1 MQSGESTDKVES
13 ALSFME
19 VLLWVEDLTPYLS
32 IFRESLKVGTSD
44 CQEFI
49 PGCIKRKRVTSSTTT
64 RRLWLHSSWHSCLL
78 FQDIHS
84 HIPESTSEAGGSVTY
99 QTTNVLLLTH
109 ELKYIGPSQNPPE
122 CITLIIACVDIAF
135 RCKTHKAHVEF
146 CILLLWQIQR
156 DEAIFP
162 PPSGYSV
169 VSLQCF
175 SVLLICKISFSAALA
190 IWNSL
195 SVPLCLINFPFICSF
210 QLTECCLCC
219 WCLLTSSSLT
229 GLMTRYL
236 ACLNIIVLLA
246 VMDSILSWVIACW
259 D

>member
-1 MQSGESTDKVES
+1 MLQA
-13 ALSFME
+13 ALLCCNSIELNRFDGSYIPVTGSCYTLSSIWLWNYWISSF
-19 VLLWVEDLTPYLS
+19 
-32 IFRESLKVGTSD
+32 
-44 CQEFI
+44 
-49 PGCIKRKRVTSSTTT
+49 
-64 RRLWLHSSWHSCLL
+64 
-78 FQDIHS
+78 
-84 HIPESTSEAGGSVTY
+84 SVTY

-135 RCKTHKAHVEF
+135 RCKTHKVHVEF

-156 DEAIFP
+156 DEGIFP

-175 SVLLICKISFSAALA
+175 SVLLICKISFSTALA

-195 SVPLCLINFPFICSF
+195 SVPLRLINFPFICSF
-210 QLTECCLCC
+210 RLTECCLCR

>member
-1 MQSGESTDKVES
+1 MLQA
-13 ALSFME
+13 ALLCCNSIELNRFDGSYIPVTGSCYTLSSIWLWNYWISSF
-19 VLLWVEDLTPYLS
+19 
-32 IFRESLKVGTSD
+32 
-44 CQEFI
+44 
-49 PGCIKRKRVTSSTTT
+49 
-64 RRLWLHSSWHSCLL
+64 
-78 FQDIHS
+78 
-84 HIPESTSEAGGSVTY
+84 SVTY

-135 RCKTHKAHVEF
+135 RCKTHKVHVEF

-156 DEAIFP
+156 DEGIFP

-195 SVPLCLINFPFICSF
+195 SVPLRLINFPFICSF